1 MKKKILSI
9 FVMCMGIIV
18 PALVAD
24 NATTTASAT
33 VEEKENP
40 PFTYMADGP
49 DDDVIVTIEN
59 YKEYWDNCTGY
70 VFGYYENGEEH
81 FVVFDN
87 DDPRDG
93 YTYYNPFYGTK
104 SRCEYDDGN
113 FCRQAGCAIHIMG
126 K

>member
-59 YKEYWDNCTGY
+59 HKEDWIECTGHVY
-70 VFGYYENGEEH
+70 GYYENGEEH
-81 FVVFDN
+81 FIVLDTP
-87 DDPRDG
+87 DQKDG
-93 YTYYNPFYGTK
+93 YTYYNSFLGTK
-104 SRCEYDDGN
+104 TICHYSEESL
-113 FCRQAGCAIHIMG
+113 CRQLGCAIHIIG

>member
-33 VEEKENP
+33 VEETTTP

-49 DDDVIVTIEN
+49 DDDVIVAVEN
-59 YKEYWDNCTGY
+59 HKEEWVDCTGH

-87 DDPRDG
+87 DDLRDG
-93 YTYYNPFYGTK
+93 YTYYNSFIGTK
-104 SRCEYDDGN
+104 TICEPSEESL
-113 FCRQAGCAIHIMG
+113 CRQLGCAIHIIG